1 MNRPDLRWSSAST
14 RVKSGAS
21 RPNGSPRAKPN
32 PKNFEL
38 VSNLSELLHHILHAQ
53 QLPFEMESHAPEVK
67 VPIRLTTRD
76 PTIEL
81 TQDAGVMLV
90 QTCKSKGVEIEQLA
104 RDALWYA

>member
-1 MNRPDLRWSSAST
+1 
-14 RVKSGAS
+14 
-21 RPNGSPRAKPN
+21 
-32 PKNFEL
+32 
-38 VSNLSELLHHILHAQ
+38 
-53 QLPFEMESHAPEVK
+53 MESHAPEVK

-104 RDALWYA
+104 RDALWYAQPKVPQHTDNHLQHCADLRFRRSLTASCAPTTSRFPSMCS